1 MNGEQSDG
9 SITVASLNTRGT
21 ALASLTER
29 YRAIARWFEASSV
42 DVVGFQEILTY
53 YHLNQLTRR
62 MPSFRYVSYRPS
74 LAGPAG
80 GVVSLSRLPVADRRY
95 HRFPPPAAIPGVA
108 GLPRLT
114 RVRAA
119 LKGSLVTR
127 LARPEITIVTTHP
140 VANTD
145 GDWSPSSRFRALQQ
159 GQLGALAGIV
169 GAAPVPLLVCGDFNV
184 ARDSALYDDFIAR

>member
-42 DVVGFQEILTY
+42 DVVGFQEVLTY
-53 YHLNQLTRR
+53 YHLKQLTRR

-80 GVVSLSRLPVADRRY
+80 GVVCLSRLAVADRRY
-95 HRFPPPAAIPGVA
+95 QRFPAPRSRGP
-108 GLPRLT
+108 PRLT
-114 RVRAA
+114 RLRAA